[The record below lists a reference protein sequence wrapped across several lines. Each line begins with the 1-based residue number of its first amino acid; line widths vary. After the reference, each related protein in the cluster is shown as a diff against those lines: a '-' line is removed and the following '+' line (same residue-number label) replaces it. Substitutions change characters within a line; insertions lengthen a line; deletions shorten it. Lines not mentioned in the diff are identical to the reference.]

1 MICFVHIP
9 RTGGSTIHASFR
21 PIFGWD
27 RWRVHDH
34 PGPLKDTADQM
45 NASGDRN
52 WYVGGHFS
60 ITHVDAAVGFAP
72 EDFLF
77 SVVRDPVERL
87 SSLHRLLTRS
97 PEWLSQVNLAVGKS
111 MDYFYDC
118 CIDNRV
124 LEKNTQCSFIS
135 GADNFEVASASL
147 ARYACLGSMS
157 DFSGFLNLLG
167 HEVLRK
173 TGVAFK
179 YLDTHHNAAAPT
191 GLEVSSALRSR
202 IEEDF
207 AEDFML
213 VAEIER
219 RQAAMLREIQER

>member
-1 MICFVHIP
+1 M
-9 RTGGSTIHASFR
+9 
-21 PIFGWD
+21 
-27 RWRVHDH
+27 HDH

-45 NASGDRN
+45 KACGDRN

-60 ITHVDAAVGFAP
+60 ITHVDTVVGLAP

-118 CIDNRV
+118 CIDNHV
-124 LEKNTQCSFIS
+124 LKKNSQCSLIS
-135 GADNFEVASASL
+135 GADNFEAASAVLS
-147 ARYACLGSMS
+147 RYDCLGSMS
-157 DFSGFLNLLG
+157 DFSGFLKLLG
-167 HEVLRK
+167 HEVFRK
-173 TGVAFK
+173 TGVAFE
-179 YLDTHHNAAAPT
+179 YLDTHHNAAAST
-191 GLEVSSALRSR
+191 GLEVSPALRSR